1 MNLKELIEEI
11 VFDHI
16 KFMSGIISGVSYDH
30 KTGKCGMNFKVNI
43 NYKILATDILKA
55 MTKHLCDKVDGM
67 KNPRLFKDIDIPRAT
82 KFFNLALDEVKQM
95 LRKEMG

>member
-11 VFDHI
+11 VERVSYYQMGKQEQWTGEYTH
-16 KFMSGIISGVSYDH
+16 FMSPAQA
-30 KTGKCGMNFKVNI
+30 T
-43 NYKILATDILKA
+43 TDILKA